1 MDSIEAAIAAY
12 TNFMWGL
19 PLVFLLVGGGF
30 FFMVHSRLRHFRY
43 FSHSMALLKGKYD
56 ESSEAASGDISHY
69 AALATALAGTMG
81 LGNITGV
88 AIAITVGGPGAIFWM
103 WITAIVGISTKFYTA
118 SLAIMFRGKDDEG
131 KLQGGPMYVIR
142 EGLPRKW
149 LPLAWMFAIAGM
161 VGTLPIFQ
169 VNQLVQILRDVIAI
183 PAGMATSEE
192 HFSFDFGAGIVL
204 AIVMFSVVIGKVKRV
219 SAIAGRMVP
228 SMVIFYFLITGVL
241 LASHLS
247 EIPAM
252 FALIFTDAFTGEA
265 VSGGVLGAVILIGVQ
280 RGAFSNEAGIGTESL
295 AHGAAKTNEPTREGL
310 VAMIGPIADTLIV
323 CTCTAMALLVTG
335 VWEGGGLGITMT
347 TQAYEQVFPGYGAYL
362 LLIMVIVLSTTTILT
377 YWYYGSK
384 CMGFLFGASKEK
396 LYMYAYMA
404 LIIAGA
410 VVSLD
415 VVINLLD
422 GMYATMAIPTMVST
436 LLLAPKVKKVASA
449 YFARIDAG
457 EFDEKKSSSSSG
469 TIPSENNK
477 L

>member
-1 MDSIEAAIAAY
+1 MAQIEAAVAAY

-19 PLVFLLVGGGF
+19 PLVILLVGGGF
-30 FFMVHSRLRHFRY
+30 FFMVHSRMRHFRY
-43 FSHSMALLKGKYD
+43 FSHSIGILKGKYD
-56 ESSEAASGDISHY
+56 DPSDDAAGDISHFR
-69 AALATALAGTMG
+69 ALATALAGTMG

-88 AIAITVGGPGAIFWM
+88 AVAITIGGPGAVFWM
-103 WITAIVGISTKFYTA
+103 WVTAIVGISTKFYTA
-118 SLAIMFRGKDDEG
+118 SLAIMFRGKDDTG

-142 EGLPRKW
+142 EGLGRKW

-169 VNQLVQILRDVIAI
+169 VNQLVQILRDVIAV
-183 PAGMATSEE
+183 PAGLATVDE
-192 HFSFDFGAGIVL
+192 HFQFDLAAGILL
-204 AIVMFSVVIGKVKRV
+204 AIVMFTVAVGKVKRV
-219 SAIAGRMVP
+219 SSIAASMVP

-241 LASHLS
+241 LASHVA
-247 EIPAM
+247 EIPSV
-252 FALIFTDAFTGEA
+252 FLLIFSDAFSGQA

-335 VWEGGGLGITMT
+335 VWKDGGVGITMT
-347 TQAYEQVFPGYGAYL
+347 TQAYEQVFPGFGAYL
-362 LLIMVIVLSTTTILT
+362 LLIMVVVLSTTTILT

-384 CMGFLFGASKEK
+384 CMGFLFGSSKERF
-396 LYMYAYMA
+396 YMYAYMA
-404 LIIAGA
+404 LITVGA

-422 GMYATMAIPTMVST
+422 GMYATMAIPTMIST
-436 LLLAPKVKKVASA
+436 LLLAPKVKQVAST

-457 EFDEKKSSSSSG
+457 EFED
-469 TIPSENNK
+469 SESPADTESAA
-477 L
+477 

>member
-19 PLVFLLVGGGF
+19 PLVILLVGGGC
-30 FFMVHSRLRHFRY
+30 FFMIHSRLRHFRY
-43 FSHSMALLKGKYD
+43 FSHSIGLLKGKFD
-56 ESSEAASGDISHY
+56 DASEAASGDISHY
-69 AALATALAGTMG
+69 GALATALAGTMG

-118 SLAIMFRGKDDEG
+118 SLAIMYRGKDDEG

-142 EGLPRKW
+142 EGLGRKW

-192 HFSFDFGAGIVL
+192 HFGFDFGAGVVL
-204 AIVMFSVVIGKVKRV
+204 AIVMFSVAVGKVKRV
-219 SAIAGRMVP
+219 SAIAGKMVP
-228 SMVIFYFLITGVL
+228 AMVIFYFLITGVL
-241 LASHLS
+241 LASHLG

-252 FALIFTDAFTGEA
+252 FVLIFTDAFTGEA

-323 CTCTAMALLVTG
+323 CTCTALALLVTG
-335 VWEGGGLGITMT
+335 VWEGGGVGITMT
-347 TQAYEQVFPGYGAYL
+347 TQAYEQVFPGFGAYL

-384 CMGFLFGASKEK
+384 CMGFLFGTSTERF
-396 LYMYAYMA
+396 YMYAYMA

-410 VVSLD
+410 VVSLE

-436 LLLAPKVKKVASA
+436 LLLAPKVKKVAGA

-457 EFDEKKSSSSSG
+457 EFDEKSPSSTSN
-469 TIPSENNK
+469 TVPSED
-477 L
+477 